1 MSEAEFA
8 FTLNHALGFIDMQ
21 GTEAEIKL
29 LFSEIDLDKSGWI
42 TYEVYFLFLKYYFG
56 TLRLDK
62 DSSCIPT
69 KEFVD
74 PDREWLDSLKGLSAM
89 DRFIRMIMDQLKKIF

>member
-56 TLRLDK
+56 TLRLGKDK
-62 DSSCIPT
+62 D
-69 KEFVD
+69 
-74 PDREWLDSLKGLSAM
+74 G
-89 DRFIRMIMDQLKKIF
+89 